1 MGFFVLFFL
10 GVFLIF
16 AGLMLGFAPVTFPLS
31 LIFIAIGVIGAKSRK
46 SLRSGYTQKIKA
58 KVTDDS
64 KDVMEQAEFMAR
76 VNEMFY
82 TYNVEQKALS
92 MSGYANNLTEQDIQR
107 FSGFV
112 SPNQKTI
119 RKNERSY
126 QFGYLIF
133 GEQNVFLY
141 QFFVDNKIANNVSEK
156 YDWINYREMINIIDK
171 QGGFEIKTMVGKNY
185 DLYIENV
192 DQATYI
198 RQCLYYKMQT
208 SRG

>member
-1 MGFFVLFFL
+1 MGFFVLFFI

-16 AGLMLGFAPVTFPLS
+16 AGLMLGFAPMTFPLS

-46 SLRSGYTQKIKA
+46 SLRSGYTPKIKA

-141 QFFVDNKIANNVSEK
+141 QFFVDNKITNNVSEK